1 MEEAPLSPPSSE
13 QGDAPDLASRQE
25 EEEEGEEK
33 GEEETGADWVPHYGI
48 ALALIIMFIVVVIYV
63 ASFYW
68 DKTKKP
74 LSFTSPSLDR
84 H

>member
-25 EEEEGEEK
+25 EEK
-33 GEEETGADWVPHYGI
+33 REEETGADWVPHYGI

-74 LSFTSPSLDR
+74 LSFTSPSIDR